1 MVNTTITTREIEWA
15 KGMFYTNWTLVVK
28 GKEFLLGQDVKWCI
42 RALGI
47 DINDFFTLVGGDD
60 RTEEGRE
67 KIGKWIVKN
76 LKITPKVIEKL
87 EPWSL
92 SCQ

>member
-1 MVNTTITTREIEWA
+1 MSTTTITTNTFEWS
-15 KGMFYTNWTLVVK
+15 KGFYCTNWSLIVK

-47 DINDFFTLVGGDD
+47 DINDFFTEVGTDD
-60 RTEEGRE
+60 RTEEGRQ
-67 KIGKWIVKN
+67 KIGKWIVKE
-76 LKITPKVIEKL
+76 LKLTPKVINKL

-92 SCQ
+92 CCQ